1 MSTSA
6 RSPPKLFPGKLFR
19 IAVVVRASDM
29 VGLSLSTVLRTFFV
43 GVGALQLPV
52 PVSSSRRAVI
62 GGLAAAVLAPRSAH
76 SATGGVELPDALEDL
91 PKNAKKAYLQYLPQ
105 LQLDGDFF
113 VFELEPLLA
122 QPGRWDRIS
131 EIVTSTDIGSAAS
144 VSRLEREFIT
154 PMRQIALAFPPDM
167 GGEEMQS
174 AIDGFQK
181 AMYTL
186 ASNARKAQ
194 TNGITA
200 PPSAQ
205 EVKAVEDAYTRSYTA
220 LNTFFAAVN
229 NGVGTQRL
237 VPVTKKAGY
246 P

>member
-1 MSTSA
+1 MA
-6 RSPPKLFPGKLFR
+6 
-19 IAVVVRASDM
+19 
-29 VGLSLSTVLRTFFV
+29 SLSTVLRTFFV

-52 PVSSSRRAVI
+52 SVSSSRRAVI

-186 ASNARKAQ
+186 ASQ
-194 TNGITA
+194 A
-200 PPSAQ
+200 PSTSPSP
-205 EVKAVEDAYTRSYTA
+205 S
-220 LNTFFAAVN
+220 
-229 NGVGTQRL
+229 
-237 VPVTKKAGY
+237 P
-246 P
+246 